1 MSAKVSGWVWEQDIS
16 VQCKCVLLWLAER
29 ATENGVCFPGQD
41 EIRRK
46 TGLSESMVRR
56 YLHWAA
62 ANQDE
67 RGNPKHA
74 LLRIIERPVAGARN
88 TSNVYVLLVP
98 WAKPEG
104 VRRELEELRYVPCSA
119 TMKTTG
125 QVDSRVDDTLGQ
137 AVDSPVFPLW
147 IVGDGAPS

>member
-1 MSAKVSGWVWEQDIS
+1 VAGLAAVMSAKVSGWVWDQDIS
-16 VQCKCVLLWLAER
+16 VQCKCVLWLAER

-62 ANQDE
+62 ASQDE
-67 RGNPKHA
+67 RGDPKHA
-74 LLRIIERPVAGARN
+74 LVRIIERPNAGARN

-98 WAKPEG
+98 WQSLKACG
-104 VRRELEELRYVPCSA
+104 AS
-119 TMKTTG
+119 
-125 QVDSRVDDTLGQ
+125 SR
-137 AVDSPVFPLW
+137 S
-147 IVGDGAPS
+147 